1 MRLGIALAIVL
12 TWFVFSSALVAAEA
26 EMNETEKLQTF
37 FEEEWEYGL
46 KENPIMAT
54 LFGDLR
60 YNDRLGDSSIA
71 AIERRQRH
79 GVEALRQLESIDRSK
94 LADSDKLNYD
104 LYLENLTLRIEGH
117 RFPWYLTPINQMGG
131 VQQGP
136 PNVVRSLP
144 FRNAKHYEDYLSR
157 LSQLPAVVD
166 QTIERMQ
173 EGLKQRITPPKITLR
188 AVAEQIQA
196 QIVSKVEESPFYR
209 PFKNFPE
216 TVPLSEQERL
226 RAAGKEAIEQSILPA
241 YQKLH
246 DFWVSE
252 YYPNTR
258 ETIGLSSLPNGE
270 QWYAFGVKV
279 STTTNLLPKEI
290 HEIGLREVKRIRAEM
305 DKIIK
310 GSGFEGTREEFF
322 EFLRGDPQFYY
333 SKPEHLLA
341 GYRDICKRADAE
353 LPKLFGK
360 FPRLPYGVREV
371 PEYSAPSQTTAY
383 YHGGSLKAGRPGW
396 FYANTY
402 KLETRPKWEMEALA
416 LHEAVPGHH
425 LQIALAQEIE
435 GVPKFRK
442 HGHYTAFVEGWG
454 LYSES
459 LGEEMGFYNDPYS
472 KFGQLTYEM
481 WRAIRLVVD
490 TGMHAFG
497 WDRQKAID
505 YFKANAGRH
514 EHDITVEVD
523 RYIVWPGQALAYKIG
538 ELKIKELRKFATKEL
553 GDRFDIRGFHDTVLG
568 SGAIPLSILEQNV
581 KNYVAAEIK
590 KMTNSNIRNWG
601 RTKVEHRPL
610 RRELKNKA
618 VFRP

>member
-1 MRLGIALAIVL
+1 MRLGIALALVS

-79 GVEALRQLESIDRSK
+79 GVEALRQLESIDRSR

-568 SGAIPLSILEQNV
+568 SGAVPLSILEQNV
-581 KNYVAAEIK
+581 KNYVTAEIK
-590 KMTNSNIRNWG
+590 KMTQGN
-601 RTKVEHRPL
+601 
-610 RRELKNKA
+610 
-618 VFRP
+618 

>member
-1 MRLGIALAIVL
+1 MRLGIALALVS

-26 EMNETEKLQTF
+26 EMNETEMLQTF

-46 KENPIMAT
+46 NENPIKAT
-54 LFGDLR
+54 LLGDLR

-94 LADSDKLNYD
+94 LADSDKMNYD

-117 RFPWYLTPINQMGG
+117 RFPWYLTPIDQMGG

-157 LSQLPAVVD
+157 LSQFPAVVD

-216 TVPLSEQERL
+216 TVTLSEQERL

-416 LHEAVPGHH
+416 IHEAVPGHH
-425 LQIALAQEIE
+425 LQIALAQEME
-435 GVPKFRK
+435 GIPKFRR

-568 SGAIPLSILEQNV
+568 SGAVPLSILEQNV

-590 KMTNSNIRNWG
+590 KMTQGN
-601 RTKVEHRPL
+601 
-610 RRELKNKA
+610 
-618 VFRP
+618 

>member
-1 MRLGIALAIVL
+1 MRLGIALALVS

-60 YNDRLGDSSIA
+60 YNDQLGDSSIA

-79 GVEALRQLESIDRSK
+79 GVEALRQLESIDRSR

-226 RAAGKEAIEQSILPA
+226 SAAGKEAIEQSILPA

-416 LHEAVPGHH
+416 IHEAVPGHH

-568 SGAIPLSILEQNV
+568 SGAVPLSILEQNV

-590 KMTNSNIRNWG
+590 KMTQGN
-601 RTKVEHRPL
+601 
-610 RRELKNKA
+610 
-618 VFRP
+618 

>member
-1 MRLGIALAIVL
+1 MRLGIALALVS

-60 YNDRLGDSSIA
+60 YNDQLGDSSIA

-79 GVEALRQLESIDRSK
+79 GVEALRQLKSIDRSK
-94 LADSDKLNYD
+94 LADSGKLNYD

-209 PFKNFPE
+209 PFKNIPE

-416 LHEAVPGHH
+416 IHEAVPGHH

-505 YFKANAGRH
+505 YFKSNAGRH

-568 SGAIPLSILEQNV
+568 SGAVPLSILEQNV

-590 KMTNSNIRNWG
+590 KMTQGN
-601 RTKVEHRPL
+601 
-610 RRELKNKA
+610 
-618 VFRP
+618 

>member
-1 MRLGIALAIVL
+1 MRLGIALALVS
-12 TWFVFSSALVAAEA
+12 TWFVFSSTLVAAEA

-46 KENPIMAT
+46 RENPIMAT

-71 AIERRQRH
+71 AIERRRRH
-79 GVEALRQLESIDRSK
+79 GVEALRQLESIDRSQ

-166 QTIERMQ
+166 QAIERMQ

-270 QWYAFGVKV
+270 QWYAFGVKI

-305 DKIIK
+305 DKTIK
-310 GSGFEGTREEFF
+310 GSGFEGTRAEFF
-322 EFLRGDPQFYY
+322 GFLRGDPQFYY

-360 FPRLPYGVREV
+360 FPRLPYGVRKV

-402 KLETRPKWEMEALA
+402 KLKTRPKWEMEALA
-416 LHEAVPGHH
+416 IHEAVPGHH

-538 ELKIKELRKFATKEL
+538 ELKIKELRKFAAKEL

-581 KNYVAAEIK
+581 KNYVAAEKK
-590 KMTNSNIRNWG
+590 KMTQGN
-601 RTKVEHRPL
+601 
-610 RRELKNKA
+610 
-618 VFRP
+618 

>member
-1 MRLGIALAIVL
+1 MRLGIALALVS

-226 RAAGKEAIEQSILPA
+226 SAAGKEAIEQSILPA

-416 LHEAVPGHH
+416 IHEAVPGHH

-568 SGAIPLSILEQNV
+568 SGAVPLSILEQNV

-590 KMTNSNIRNWG
+590 KMTQGN
-601 RTKVEHRPL
+601 
-610 RRELKNKA
+610 
-618 VFRP
+618 

>member
-1 MRLGIALAIVL
+1 MRLGIALALVF
-12 TWFVFSSALVAAEA
+12 TWLVFSSALVAAEA
-26 EMNETEKLQTF
+26 EMNETEMLQTF

-46 KENPIMAT
+46 KENPIKAT

-94 LADSDKLNYD
+94 LADSGKLNYD

-117 RFPWYLTPINQMGG
+117 RFPWYLTPIDQMGG

-166 QTIERMQ
+166 QSIERMK

-252 YYPNTR
+252 YFPNTR

-360 FPRLPYGVREV
+360 LPRLPYGVREV

-416 LHEAVPGHH
+416 IHEAVPGHH
-425 LQIALAQEIE
+425 LQIALAQEME
-435 GVPKFRK
+435 DVPKFRK

-505 YFKANAGRH
+505 YFKANAGKQ

-568 SGAIPLSILEQNV
+568 SGAVPLSILEQNV

-590 KMTNSNIRNWG
+590 KMTQGN
-601 RTKVEHRPL
+601 
-610 RRELKNKA
+610 
-618 VFRP
+618 

>member
-1 MRLGIALAIVL
+1 MRLGIALALVS

-46 KENPIMAT
+46 KENPIKAT

-416 LHEAVPGHH
+416 IHEAVPGHH

-568 SGAIPLSILEQNV
+568 SGAVPLSILEQNV

-590 KMTNSNIRNWG
+590 KMTQGN
-601 RTKVEHRPL
+601 
-610 RRELKNKA
+610 
-618 VFRP
+618 

>member
-1 MRLGIALAIVL
+1 MRLGIALALVS

-46 KENPIMAT
+46 KENPIKAT

-79 GVEALRQLESIDRSK
+79 GVEALRQLESIDRSR

-568 SGAIPLSILEQNV
+568 SGAVPLSILEQNV

-590 KMTNSNIRNWG
+590 KMTQGN
-601 RTKVEHRPL
+601 
-610 RRELKNKA
+610 
-618 VFRP
+618 

>member
-1 MRLGIALAIVL
+1 MRLGIALALVS

-79 GVEALRQLESIDRSK
+79 GVEALRQLESIDRSR

-416 LHEAVPGHH
+416 IHEAVPGHH

-435 GVPKFRK
+435 DVPKFRK

-568 SGAIPLSILEQNV
+568 SGAVPLSILEQNV
-581 KNYVAAEIK
+581 KNYVTAEIK
-590 KMTNSNIRNWG
+590 KMTQGN
-601 RTKVEHRPL
+601 
-610 RRELKNKA
+610 
-618 VFRP
+618 

>member
-1 MRLGIALAIVL
+1 MRLGIALALVS

-26 EMNETEKLQTF
+26 EMNETEMLQTF

-46 KENPIMAT
+46 NENPIKAT
-54 LFGDLR
+54 LLGDLR
-60 YNDRLGDSSIA
+60 YNGRLGDSSIA

-117 RFPWYLTPINQMGG
+117 RFPWYLTPIDQMGG

-216 TVPLSEQERL
+216 TVPLSEQARL
-226 RAAGKEAIEQSILPA
+226 SAAGKEAIEQSILPA

-322 EFLRGDPQFYY
+322 VFLRGDPQFYY

-416 LHEAVPGHH
+416 IHEAVPGHH
-425 LQIALAQEIE
+425 LQIALAQEME
-435 GVPKFRK
+435 GIPKFRR

-568 SGAIPLSILEQNV
+568 SGAVPLSILEQNV

-590 KMTNSNIRNWG
+590 KMTQGN
-601 RTKVEHRPL
+601 
-610 RRELKNKA
+610 
-618 VFRP
+618 

>member
-79 GVEALRQLESIDRSK
+79 GVEALRQLESIDRSR

-568 SGAIPLSILEQNV
+568 SGAVPLSILEQNV

-590 KMTNSNIRNWG
+590 KMTQGN
-601 RTKVEHRPL
+601 
-610 RRELKNKA
+610 
-618 VFRP
+618 

>member
-1 MRLGIALAIVL
+1 MRLGIALALVS

-46 KENPIMAT
+46 KENPIKAT
-54 LFGDLR
+54 LLGDLR

-226 RAAGKEAIEQSILPA
+226 SAAGKEAIEQSILPA

-416 LHEAVPGHH
+416 IHEAVPGHH

-435 GVPKFRK
+435 DVPKFRK

-505 YFKANAGRH
+505 YFKANAGRQ

-568 SGAIPLSILEQNV
+568 SGAVPLSILEQNV

-590 KMTNSNIRNWG
+590 KMTQGN
-601 RTKVEHRPL
+601 
-610 RRELKNKA
+610 
-618 VFRP
+618 

>member
-79 GVEALRQLESIDRSK
+79 GVEALRQLESIDRSR

-435 GVPKFRK
+435 DVPKFRK

-568 SGAIPLSILEQNV
+568 SGAVPLSILEQNV

>member
-1 MRLGIALAIVL
+1 
-12 TWFVFSSALVAAEA
+12 
-26 EMNETEKLQTF
+26 
-37 FEEEWEYGL
+37 
-46 KENPIMAT
+46 
-54 LFGDLR
+54 
-60 YNDRLGDSSIA
+60 
-71 AIERRQRH
+71 
-79 GVEALRQLESIDRSK
+79 LESIDRSK

-216 TVPLSEQERL
+216 TVPLSEQARL
-226 RAAGKEAIEQSILPA
+226 SAAGKEAIEQSILPA

-371 PEYSAPSQTTAY
+371 PEYSAPSQATAY

-416 LHEAVPGHH
+416 IHEAVPGHH

-435 GVPKFRK
+435 SVPKFRK

-568 SGAIPLSILEQNV
+568 SGAVPLSILEQNV

-590 KMTNSNIRNWG
+590 KMTQGN
-601 RTKVEHRPL
+601 
-610 RRELKNKA
+610 
-618 VFRP
+618 

>member
-1 MRLGIALAIVL
+1 MRLGIALALVS

-46 KENPIMAT
+46 KENPIKAT
-54 LFGDLR
+54 LLGDLR
-60 YNDRLGDSSIA
+60 YNGRLGDSSIA

-416 LHEAVPGHH
+416 IHEAVPGHH
-425 LQIALAQEIE
+425 LQIALAQEME
-435 GVPKFRK
+435 GIPKFRR

-568 SGAIPLSILEQNV
+568 SGAVPLSILEQNV

-590 KMTNSNIRNWG
+590 KMTQGN
-601 RTKVEHRPL
+601 
-610 RRELKNKA
+610 
-618 VFRP
+618 

>member
-1 MRLGIALAIVL
+1 MRLGIALALVS

-79 GVEALRQLESIDRSK
+79 GVEALRQLESIDRSR

-416 LHEAVPGHH
+416 IHEAVPGHH

-568 SGAIPLSILEQNV
+568 SGAVPLSILEQNV

-590 KMTNSNIRNWG
+590 KMTQGN
-601 RTKVEHRPL
+601 
-610 RRELKNKA
+610 
-618 VFRP
+618 